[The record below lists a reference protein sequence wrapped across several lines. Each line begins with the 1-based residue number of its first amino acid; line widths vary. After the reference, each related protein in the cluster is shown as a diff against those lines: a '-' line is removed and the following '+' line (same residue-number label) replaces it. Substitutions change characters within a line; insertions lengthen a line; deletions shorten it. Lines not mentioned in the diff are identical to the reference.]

1 MPMGVMYLHARTFF
15 TIADTT
21 SIPIGAM
28 YFYAR
33 LFWTLA
39 YMSCIPMGAMYFTC
53 KNILYTCSYDFYTLG
68 CDVFHAR
75 TLCTFSDTILYRYR
89 LWAPVFTV
97 ITEVWPSANR
107 AVVTN
112 NLTFIIGVFWI

>member
-1 MPMGVMYLHARTFF
+1 MPMGVMYLHARTFV
-15 TIADTT
+15 TLTDTT

-28 YFYAR
+28 YLHAR
-33 LFWTLA
+33 MFCTLA
-39 YMSCIPMGAMYFTC
+39 YMTFIPLGAMYFMQE
-53 KNILYTCSYDFYTLG
+53 LS
-68 CDVFHAR
+68 V
-75 TLCTFSDTILYRYR
+75 FSDTILYR

-112 NLTFIIGVFWI
+112 NLTFKIEVFCI